1 MTQQFGKYLLLKRLA
16 LGGMAEIWLAKQ
28 LGVQGFE
35 KLVVVKKILEQFAGE
50 KEFVSMFL
58 DEARLAATLNHP
70 HVVQIYDLGQ
80 EGVSFY
86 IAMEFIAGHDLLSVL
101 RKCKNAQLALPPALA
116 ARMLAGACDGLHYAH
131 TRKDHR
137 GNPINLV
144 HRDVSPSNL
153 LVTYDGGLKVVDFG
167 IAKAE
172 SHSTKTE
179 AGKLKGKF
187 SYMSPEQIR
196 AEPLDARS
204 DVFALGIVL
213 HEILVGR
220 RLFKRDSELA
230 IMQDILEGEV
240 RPPSELRPDVP
251 KALDEIV
258 LKALQKDRK
267 KRYASAQEMQLAL
280 EKYLA
285 STPEPPTSFH
295 VSQFM
300 MELFSDEHLAYQRL
314 LQELPTA
321 EPDQLVSI
329 FEQGHRTSNSQLSG
343 FTTPKARQPEGDEP
357 ATQIADVEVEIEEE
371 AVRRPT
377 RRKGLVAG
385 IATVVAVA
393 LAGLLAFVLTRP
405 PPPPPEPVVGEL
417 AVESDPTGATVL
429 LDGAPTPV
437 RTPGT
442 LRELALDRD
451 LRLRFEKEGREPR
464 EVTVRLTK
472 QSASK
477 SISVDLP
484 PEQVKPGALE
494 IVTEPPG
501 ATVVLDGKP
510 QTGVT
515 PLTLSELASGME
527 HLVRVS
533 LEGHQEETTNV
544 KVEPGVTTPV
554 KLALKAVAPPE
565 PEPAPVADVRG
576 KKGKAGKQTGE
587 VALSSTPEADVLL
600 GAKKL
605 GRTPLTVTLPAG
617 KVALTFVNT
626 ELELRQT
633 VSVEVEAKGKTRNAI
648 TFRKGKLAA
657 DATPW
662 ADVYIGNRKLGTT
675 PLAPREVYE
684 GSYMVRLVNSELG
697 AIKTKKVL
705 VMPGK
710 TTVVREQME

>member
-50 KEFVSMFL
+50 KEFVQMFL

-101 RKCKNAQLALPPALA
+101 RKCKHAQLALPPELA
-116 ARMLAGACDGLHYAH
+116 ARMVAGACEGLHYAH

-137 GNPINLV
+137 GNPLNIV

-213 HEILVGR
+213 HEVLVGR
-220 RLFKRDSELA
+220 RLFKRDNELA

-240 RPPSELRPDVP
+240 RAPSELRSDVP
-251 KALDEIV
+251 QALDEIV
-258 LKALQKDRK
+258 LKALQKDRR

-280 EKYLA
+280 EKYLNT
-285 STPEPPTSFH
+285 TPEPPTSVH

-300 MELFSDEHLAYQRL
+300 MNLFAEEHLAYQRL

-343 FTTPKARQPEGDEP
+343 FTTPRGQQREGDEP
-357 ATQIADVEVEIEEE
+357 ATQIAEVEEE

-377 RRKGLVAG
+377 RRKGMVAAV
-385 IATVVAVA
+385 ATVAAVA
-393 LAGLLAFVLTRP
+393 LAGVLAFVLTRP

-417 AVESDPTGATVL
+417 TVESAPPGATVL
-429 LDGAPTPV
+429 LDGKPTAV
-437 RTPGT
+437 RTPGV
-442 LRELALDRD
+442 LRELALDRE
-451 LRLRFEKEGREPR
+451 LHVRFEKEGREPR
-464 EVTVRLTK
+464 EVSVRLTK
-472 QSASK
+472 QGATK
-477 SISVDLP
+477 TISVDLP
-484 PEQVKPGALE
+484 AEQARPGGLE

-501 ATVVLDGKP
+501 ATVVLDGR
-510 QTGVT
+510 TLEGAT
-515 PLTLSELASGME
+515 PLTVSELASGVE
-527 HLVRVS
+527 HFVRVT
-533 LEGHQEETTNV
+533 LEGYQEETTTV
-544 KVEPGVTTPV
+544 KVEPGATAPV
-554 KLALKAVAPPE
+554 KLALKAIPPPE
-565 PEPAPVADVRG
+565 PPPASAADARG
-576 KKGKAGKQTGE
+576 KKGKREKQTGE
-587 VALSSTPEADVLL
+587 VVLSSTPAADILL
-600 GAKKL
+600 GARKL
-605 GRTPLTVTLPAG
+605 GRTPATVTLPAG
-617 KVALTFVNT
+617 KVALTFVNA
-626 ELELRQT
+626 ELDLRQT
-633 VSVEVEAKGKTRNAI
+633 VSVDVEAKGTTRNTI
-648 TFRKGKLAA
+648 TFRKGKIAA

-684 GSYMVRLVNSELG
+684 GSYMLRLVNSELG
-697 AIKTKKVL
+697 AIKTVKV
-705 VMPGK
+705 VVEPGK
-710 TTVVREQME
+710 TTVVRERME